1 MTESFA
7 VEVLA
12 WFDVH
17 GRHDLPWQASR
28 NPYPVWISEIMLQ
41 QTQVA
46 TVIPYYDRFMARFTT
61 VVDLANADL
70 DEVLSLWTGL
80 GYYARARN
88 LHRTARI
95 IRDHYNG
102 AFPESV
108 ESLNALPG
116 IGRSTAGAIASICF
130 GINAA
135 ILDGNVKRVLARCF
149 AISGWPGQTQTAKAL
164 WEKAEALQPGTRF
177 GDYTQA
183 MMDLGA
189 TVCTRTKPS
198 CQLCPVKT
206 DCRAFTEGNI
216 SAYPGKKP
224 KTVKPTRLIYM
235 LLTKTSAN
243 EFRLVRRPEQGIWGG
258 LYSFP
263 EYDEASIETLL
274 QSLPSQPTRLPT
286 LQHSFTHYHL
296 TIVPLLLL
304 VTDQKQLPSLDRE
317 VWITR
322 AEQQDFGLSR
332 PAQKLLD
339 SAP

>member
-88 LHRTARI
+88 LHKTARI

-108 ESLNALPG
+108 
-116 IGRSTAGAIASICF
+116 
-130 GINAA
+130 
-135 ILDGNVKRVLARCF
+135 
-149 AISGWPGQTQTAKAL
+149 
-164 WEKAEALQPGTRF
+164 
-177 GDYTQA
+177 
-183 MMDLGA
+183 
-189 TVCTRTKPS
+189 
-198 CQLCPVKT
+198 
-206 DCRAFTEGNI
+206 
-216 SAYPGKKP
+216 
-224 KTVKPTRLIYM
+224 
-235 LLTKTSAN
+235 
-243 EFRLVRRPEQGIWGG
+243 
-258 LYSFP
+258 
-263 EYDEASIETLL
+263 
-274 QSLPSQPTRLPT
+274 
-286 LQHSFTHYHL
+286 
-296 TIVPLLLL
+296 
-304 VTDQKQLPSLDRE
+304 
-317 VWITR
+317 
-322 AEQQDFGLSR
+322 
-332 PAQKLLD
+332 
-339 SAP
+339 